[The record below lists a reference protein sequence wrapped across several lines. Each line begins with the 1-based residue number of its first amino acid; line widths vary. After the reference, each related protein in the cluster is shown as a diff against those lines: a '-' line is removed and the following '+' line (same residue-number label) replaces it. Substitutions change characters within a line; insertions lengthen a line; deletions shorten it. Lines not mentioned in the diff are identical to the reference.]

1 MKFAYFD
8 RMPDPLYVT
17 DRDIAELSGT
27 PIAKVRRDLVAV
39 MKRYGNTKVRRYIG
53 VGYRVNADYALRY
66 IAEMN
71 KSRKDKQLSKGR

>member
-17 DRDIAELSGT
+17 DRDIAELSGI

-39 MKRYGNTKVRRYIG
+39 MKRYGNTKVRRYFNGSTRRGIRFG
-53 VGYRVNADYALRY
+53 AQCG
-66 IAEMN
+66 I
-71 KSRKDKQLSKGR
+71 